1 MLIALIA
8 DHVGLPQRH
17 AEGASDAE
25 ADAYPYDEDTRVTA
39 LARALAGLQ
48 HQVTIYARMDAAG
61 LPGSSALCPGV
72 TLEYL
77 DTGPQER
84 LTDDRLLPHVA
95 AFAGQLAQRWQ
106 GRAPEIVHAQ
116 SWTSGM
122 AALAAARDLGLPVVQ
137 SFRSVVTDPAEIGQ
151 PDGRRPARASA
162 AKVRLQGA
170 AGRSAAAVLAR
181 TPAEVTDLGR
191 LGVPHASVKVV
202 PAGVDDTEFSPSGP
216 AAKRGSRPRLLTVTP
231 LAERRD
237 LSNILQALA
246 HVPEAELVI
255 VGGPHRDQLP
265 GDRGY
270 RAATRAARQLGL
282 AGRLTFTGAVSR
294 ADMPGLMRSAD
305 MLVSMTAAAPFGAV
319 ALDAMACG
327 IPVIAAAAG
336 LAAEAVI
343 DGITGFLVPPG
354 QPMLLARR
362 IGQLLAS
369 PMLREGYGIAAASR
383 AQNRYAWTRI
393 AAETLAVYESL
404 LQGPADNAA

>member
-1 MLIALIA
+1 MRIALIA
-8 DHVGLPQRH
+8 DHVGLPQRQ
-17 AEGASDAE
+17 AEGGSDAE
-25 ADAYPYDEDTRVTA
+25 ADAYPHDEDARVTA

-61 LPGSSALCPGV
+61 LPGSTARCPGV

-77 DTGPQER
+77 DAGPQER

-106 GRAPEIVHAQ
+106 GSAPEIVHAQ

-137 SFRSVVTDPAEIGQ
+137 SFRSVVSDPVEIGQ
-151 PDGRRPARASA
+151 SDGRRPARASA

-181 TPAEVTDLGR
+181 TPAEVIDLSR
-191 LGVPHASVKVV
+191 LGVPRASVKVV
-202 PAGVDDTEFSPSGP
+202 PAGVDDTQFSPSGP
-216 AAKRGSRPRLLTVTP
+216 AAKRGGPPRLLTVTP

-255 VGGPHRDQLP
+255 VGGPHRDRLP
-265 GDRGY
+265 DDRGY

-327 IPVIAAAAG
+327 IPVIAVAAG

-369 PMLREGYGIAAASR
+369 PMLREGYGLAAASR
-383 AQNRYAWTRI
+383 AQNRYAWKRI

-404 LQGPADNAA
+404 FRGPADNAA